1 MPSVNMTSLSHPHC
15 TYYMYDVFTNW
26 FFVIINVLM
35 AITTVVGNAF
45 VFLTVFKTK
54 SLQRPANL
62 LLCSLALCDFA
73 VGFVVQPL
81 GVTLRV
87 AEIVCATQMCIRRC
101 FGRILWVLISLERV
115 RFRKCVQSS
124 QVPRHRHKQENDDY
138 YRCHVVRMG
147 KLVFFLL
154 ITWLPSLIRR

>member
-1 MPSVNMTSLSHPHC
+1 MTSLSHPHC

-35 AITTVVGNAF
+35 AITTVVSNAF

-87 AEIVCATQMCIRRC
+87 AEIVCVNSDVYKTLFRAYSMSIDFFGAGSVLQVCVMCWDHYKAVSSPLKYRAT
-101 FGRILWVLISLERV
+101 VTN
-115 RFRKCVQSS
+115 K
-124 QVPRHRHKQENDDY
+124 
-138 YRCHVVRMG
+138 RMM
-147 KLVFFLL
+147 
-154 ITWLPSLIRR
+154 T

>member
-35 AITTVVGNAF
+35 AITTVVSNAF

-87 AEIVCATQMCIRRC
+87 AEIVCVNSDVYKTLFRAYSMSIDFFGAGSVLQVCVMCWDHYKAVSSPLKYRAT
-101 FGRILWVLISLERV
+101 VTN
-115 RFRKCVQSS
+115 K
-124 QVPRHRHKQENDDY
+124 
-138 YRCHVVRMG
+138 RMM
-147 KLVFFLL
+147 
-154 ITWLPSLIRR
+154 T